1 MKKNKLGA
9 ALGVAIAGATLL
21 SAAAASA
28 QAMASLPRGALPA
41 AVTGEARPV
50 MAWVDLCRR
59 YPQECAIDTAEA
71 PVVALSPRIW
81 QQIVSINRR
90 VNTTITAITDQEHW
104 SVPDRWDLPTDGYGD
119 CEDFQL
125 LKRKL
130 LVEAGVPRRALRVT
144 VVINEQG
151 EGHAVLTVR
160 TEGDD
165 LILDNRTSRLLRWDE
180 TGYAFVKRESSLRV
194 GWEFLEP
201 VPTLALVAAV
211 P

>member
-1 MKKNKLGA
+1 MKNKRGA
-9 ALGVAIAGATLL
+9 ALGVAVTVATLL

-28 QAMASLPRGALPA
+28 QTMASLPRGSLPA

-59 YPQECAIDTAEA
+59 HPQECAIDTTEA
-71 PVVALSPRIW
+71 PVVALSARIW

-104 SVPDRWDLPTDGYGD
+104 GVPDRWDLPTHGYGD

-130 LVEAGVPRRALRVT
+130 LAEGGLPRRAMRMT
-144 VVINEQG
+144 VVIDEKG
-151 EGHAVLTVR
+151 EGHAVLMIR
-160 TEGDD
+160 TDRGDFV
-165 LILDNRTSRLLRWDE
+165 LDNKTNAVLPWHD
-180 TGYAFVKRESSLRV
+180 TGYIYIKREGQSGPAWVSLGGASS
-194 GWEFLEP
+194 
-201 VPTLALVAAV
+201 PTVTANR
-211 P
+211 

>member
-1 MKKNKLGA
+1 MLGGLGA
-9 ALGVAIAGATLL
+9 ALVALAVL
-21 SAAAASA
+21 SAPAWAAPPLVAK
-28 QAMASLPRGALPA
+28 
-41 AVTGEARPV
+41 GEATPLA
-50 MAWVDLCRR
+50 AWATFCNQYPTECAVDLTE
-59 YPQECAIDTAEA
+59 PEA
-71 PVVALSPRIW
+71 VAATPELIEL
-81 QQIVSINRR
+81 VDAINRY
-90 VNTTITAITDQEHW
+90 VNREIEPRSDQDHW
-104 SVPDRWDLPTDGYGD
+104 GVVDRWNLPVDGIGD

-160 TEGDD
+160 TDGDD

-201 VPTLALVAAV
+201 VPTLALVASV